1 MYSYFWTASGF
12 NPPQIHSVFWL
23 VSPWAMHPRNALPGS
38 TPNWVPWPTSKGS
51 LEAEE
56 LDALN
61 VMDLVHAA
69 QLFGQILLRN
79 IGHTWVATV
88 GTQESTVAG
97 DFLAFFWCSPKNVQ
111 FSVGFDCSR
120 SPFGSHI
127 RVVIFRRMGLI
138 KKDLTCCV
146 PKLGARYQDGSHP
159 KENN

>member
-1 MYSYFWTASGF
+1 
-12 NPPQIHSVFWL
+12 
-23 VSPWAMHPRNALPGS
+23 MHPRNALPGS

-88 GTQESTVAG
+88 GPK
-97 DFLAFFWCSPKNVQ
+97 SPQ
-111 FSVGFDCSR
+111 LL
-120 SPFGSHI
+120 
-127 RVVIFRRMGLI
+127 VIFWRL
-138 KKDLTCCV
+138 LVLPQECPV
-146 PKLGARYQDGSHP
+146 
-159 KENN
+159 

>member
-1 MYSYFWTASGF
+1 MGYAPSQCSSRFY
-12 NPPQIHSVFWL
+12 
-23 VSPWAMHPRNALPGS
+23 
-38 TPNWVPWPTSKGS
+38 PNWVPWPTSKGS

-97 DFLAFFWCSPKNVQ
+97 DFLAFFGAP
-111 FSVGFDCSR
+111 
-120 SPFGSHI
+120 P
-127 RVVIFRRMGLI
+127 RMSSLVLDLIAVAHPLGPTYGLSY
-138 KKDLTCCV
+138 L
-146 PKLGARYQDGSHP
+146 DGWD
-159 KENN
+159 